1 MNIAHFLEPK
11 CNVAYLY
18 DDYSLRQGLEKMK
31 YHGYSAIPV
40 ISREG
45 KYLGTVSEGDFLWF
59 LLIENENEVV
69 HIDIRNIENILVCD
83 ILNKEKYPS
92 VSVVEP
98 LDKVFEMAMRQNFIP
113 VVDDRGYFMGII
125 TRQTIMRRLFNKDNK

>member
-59 LLIENENEVV
+59 LLIEKENEVV

>member
-1 MNIAHFLEPK
+1 MNIAHFLETK